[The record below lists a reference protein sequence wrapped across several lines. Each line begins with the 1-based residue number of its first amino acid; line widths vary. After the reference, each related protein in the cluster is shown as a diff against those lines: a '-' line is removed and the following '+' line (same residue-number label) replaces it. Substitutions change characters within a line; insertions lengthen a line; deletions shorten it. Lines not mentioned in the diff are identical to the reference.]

1 MLIEMLEIIANL
13 LQSWL
18 YYNEDYQ
25 KTLMDDLYRD
35 QEKYMNH
42 LLLIMNME
50 DNFALLTPN

>member
-1 MLIEMLEIIANL
+1 MLEIIANL
-13 LQSWL
+13 LQSGL